1 MEVNR
6 SGSKKEKLAVFD
18 ISMQKYYDYIIS
30 KKTYKDSLECYE
42 FVCRMKNNLTEKE
55 QDEALI
61 RELVS
66 YFDRNTFNVVY
77 RKYVMKY
84 DYWLID
90 LNVTVKVEMG
100 YIQNQL
106 VPLKIRYNGFW
117 NTPFSKPEIANFK
130 LINYNFDIKE

>member
-1 MEVNR
+1 
-6 SGSKKEKLAVFD
+6 
-18 ISMQKYYDYIIS
+18 
-30 KKTYKDSLECYE
+30 
-42 FVCRMKNNLTEKE
+42 
-55 QDEALI
+55 
-61 RELVS
+61 
-66 YFDRNTFNVVY
+66 
-77 RKYVMKY
+77 MKY

-106 VPLKIRYNGFW
+106 IPLKIGYNGFW